1 MRQVPAEV
9 WRQIPFLV
17 GLYLRTTHTRRM
29 FVMTQP
35 QLDGALESQVI
46 RLTAQGYPEKVVTAF
61 QAAAPLLLEGP
72 AIAAFVERVPTLRK
86 ELVPVWTLDE
96 ALLLGQRLG
105 LVIPAHVQQMR
116 ELMGKAIAAEGIGYL
131 LLSPATATT
140 G

>member
-1 MRQVPAEV
+1 
-9 WRQIPFLV
+9 
-17 GLYLRTTHTRRM
+17 M

>member
-17 GLYLRTTHTRRM
+17 GRYLRTTHTRRM

-35 QLDGALESQVI
+35 QLDAALESQLI
-46 RLTAQGYPEKVVTAF
+46 RLTVQGYPEKVVTAF
-61 QAAAPLLLEGP
+61 QAAAPLLLEAP

-86 ELVPVWTLDE
+86 ELAPVWTLDE

-116 ELMGKAIAAEGIGYL
+116 ELMGKAIAAEGLTVVLIN
-131 LLSPATATT
+131 SARATA
-140 G
+140 